1 MRFARAQRGQVLP
14 LVALA
19 AVALLGLAGLA
30 ADVGY
35 DRFQQ
40 RLQQTAADSAALAG
54 AAERASGHAVASAQA
69 DASRNGFTDNRSG
82 AGCAS
87 ADTCVIVNTPPSSGN
102 YAGDN
107 TAVEVLISKPYTRFF
122 QRIFGSGSVKFTT
135 RAVARMSSNDSG
147 CVYLLDASQNTNF
160 NKGTVSAPSCS
171 IYINGTA
178 NMNSAT
184 VTAAKVLIGNLAGSN
199 TGGTI
204 SPTPVSLSIPVAD
217 PCSQIDGCAYLTSN
231 SPSTSGCG
239 NLTAS
244 SGTISPGCYNSLT
257 INGPVTMA
265 GGLYTITGSF
275 NGGNGSSVT
284 GTGVTIYVANGASM
298 NFNKMATTLSAPT
311 SGNYANVLIY
321 QVPGNSADAN
331 FNKTTSDLTGLVYMP
346 SACPNW
352 NKTGSG
358 YTAIVFAC
366 ANFNKGSETFGA
378 PGAGGSFVKDP
389 VLAE

>member
-1 MRFARAQRGQVLP
+1 MRFAHTQRGQVLP
-14 LVALA
+14 IVALA
-19 AVALLGLAGLA
+19 AIVLLGMAGLA

-40 RLQQTAADSAALAG
+40 RLQQTAADSAAIAG
-54 AAERASGHAVASAQA
+54 AAERVSGHAVSAAQR
-69 DASRNGFTDNRSG
+69 DASRNGYADNR
-82 AGCAS
+82 AGTACNA

-102 YAGDN
+102 YTTDSS
-107 TAVEVLISKPYTRFF
+107 AVEVLISKPYPRFF
-122 QRIFGSGSVKFTT
+122 RRIFGSDPVKFTT
-135 RAVARMSSNDSG
+135 RAVARMSSDNSG

-160 NKGTVSAPSCS
+160 NEGSVSAPSCTV
-171 IYINGTA
+171 YINGTT
-178 NMNSAT
+178 NMNRAT
-184 VTAAKVLIGNLAGSN
+184 VSALKVFIGNLAGSN

-204 SPTPVSLSIPVAD
+204 TPTPASLSLPVAD
-217 PCSQIDGCAYLTSN
+217 PCSQIDGCAYLASN
-231 SPSTSGCG
+231 PPPTGGCG
-239 NLTAS
+239 NLTVAS
-244 SGTISPGCYNSLT
+244 GAVSPGCYSNLT
-257 INGPVTMA
+257 INGPVTML

-275 NGGNGSSVT
+275 NGGTGASVT
-284 GTGVTIYVANGASM
+284 GTGVTIYVASGASM
-298 NFNKMATTLSAPT
+298 NFNKMAVTLSAPV

-321 QVPGNSADAN
+321 QVPGNTSDAN

-358 YTAIVFAC
+358 YTVIVFAC

-378 PGAGGSFVKDP
+378 PPTGGSIVKDA